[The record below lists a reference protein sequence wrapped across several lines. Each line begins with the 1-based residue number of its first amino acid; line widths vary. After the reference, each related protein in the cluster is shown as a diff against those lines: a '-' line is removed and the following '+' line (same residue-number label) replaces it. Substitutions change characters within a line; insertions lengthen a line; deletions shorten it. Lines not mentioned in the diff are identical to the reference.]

1 MSTPKS
7 SKQIQ
12 SIVHTDSNLIISNGR
27 KLPKRDASGKRPF
40 TYGED
45 EMLKIYIPELRQI
58 QDASEE
64 AEKELDFCNDQR
76 AIRVDQL
83 NEETLKYKEAQQA
96 DEDEFNKTK
105 KRLEQL
111 EQNASEQSSHD
122 QPAPKKRVRKHGIKK
137 FFSFMLVAFVAE
149 IITYFATINLQKENL
164 PMDAILWR
172 FAYILVIY
180 AFTCILYFK
189 YMRTHLKSVKALLVG
204 CFLMSLVC
212 LLHAIAVAFIN
223 FDVTNPVNSGF
234 SLTSLELVEAETN
247 NAGILANLIYNPGL
261 IEFIIATLL
270 VFMAEIITIDGKS
283 KQDDEAPASSSV
295 GSVVIDFVALAKENE
310 ALYRA
315 SLKNKLAK
323 LQEGCIA
330 RTTDFNN
337 FLNNINNEFEALEQ
351 RKKQL
356 IQEVK
361 QHLIEEDAWY
371 DDRVSDNQ
379 NYETLLT
386 QDLSYKLGEEVSSFY
401 YEPAT
406 KEDIRERCQSIMNQR

>member
-1 MSTPKS
+1 MSS
-7 SKQIQ
+7 SKQILTF
-12 SIVHTDSNLIISNGR
+12 VNTDTNLIISKGR
-27 KLPKRDASGKRPF
+27 KPPKRDASGKRSF

-45 EMLKIYIPELRQI
+45 EMLKTHIPELRQI

-64 AEKELDFCNDQR
+64 AEKELDLCNEER

-83 NEETLKYKEAQQA
+83 NEETLKYKEEQQV
-96 DEDEFNKTK
+96 DEEEFNKTK
-105 KRLEQL
+105 KQLEQL
-111 EQNASEQSSHD
+111 EQDESEQPVPD
-122 QPAPKKRVRKHGIKK
+122 TPAPKKRVRKHGMKK
-137 FFSFMLVAFVAE
+137 FLSFMLVAFVAE

-189 YMRTHLKSVKALLVG
+189 YLKTQLKSVKALLVG

-223 FDVTNPVNSGF
+223 FDVSSLASSNF
-234 SLTSLELVEAETN
+234 SLTSLESAEVETN
-247 NAGILANLIYNPGL
+247 NASILANLIYNPGL
-261 IEFIIATLL
+261 IEFIIATLF
-270 VFMAEIITIDGKS
+270 VFMAEIITIDGKN
-283 KQDDEAPASSSV
+283 KQDDEPSVPSSV
-295 GSVVIDFVALAKENE
+295 DHDPNGFKAADKEME

-323 LQEGCIA
+323 LQERCIA

-337 FLNNINNEFEALEQ
+337 YLNNINKEFESLEQ

-356 IQEVK
+356 IQKVN
-361 QHLIEEDAWY
+361 QCLIEEDAWY

-379 NYETLLT
+379 NYEPLLAKN
-386 QDLSYKLGEEVSSFY
+386 LSYKLGEDASSFH

-406 KEDIRERCQSIMNQR
+406 KKDIKDRCQSLMSQR